1 MDLNPF
7 EDRKVY
13 FREDGWIRPSELQLK
28 VRIIED
34 NSDELQGFYSNP
46 KIVLPTLPWSAR
58 VKGKS
63 SCIVLK
69 QN

>member
-1 MDLNPF
+1 MKIGRYTSGRTVGPVLLSCSSTF
-7 EDRKVY
+7 
-13 FREDGWIRPSELQLK
+13 
-28 VRIIED
+28 RIIEE